1 MPVLATAKA
10 AMIGAT
16 LSGFGPVILV
26 GVLGVVLIALA
37 IPIMLRDRSD
47 PLNKLREARENARP
61 GGAGAPRLRTSERT
75 DKLEKFSHF
84 LEPQDDAQ
92 YSAIRLQLMRAGYRS
107 KSAVRIFYF
116 AQLTLALS
124 LLAAGLIYILVH
136 RLTSDAP
143 LGMPQIMMAMLP
155 ALIGYMAPKRW
166 VASRASRRQQEII
179 NGFPDSLDLMLVC
192 VEAGQSF
199 DQAVMRVSREMQTAY
214 PALSE
219 EFQLIS
225 YEVKA
230 GKDRTSVLR
239 DFAERVDAPDVSS
252 FVTVLIQSQTFG
264 TPISESIR
272 VFSAEMRDKRLM
284 RAEEAANKL
293 PTKMTLMTMALT
305 VPPLMVILVGP
316 SVYDI
321 YLTLNSG
328 GVPIGR

>member
-1 MPVLATAKA
+1 MLTPLVTPKA
-10 AMIGAT
+10 AAMAST
-16 LSGFGPVILV
+16 LGTFGPIILA
-26 GVLGVVLIALA
+26 GVLGILLIALA
-37 IPIMLRDRSD
+37 VPIMLKERSD
-47 PLNKLREARENARP
+47 PLNKLKQAREGTAR
-61 GGAGAPRLRTSERT
+61 GEGPRLRHADRK
-75 DKLEKFSHF
+75 DKLERFSHF
-84 LEPQDDAQ
+84 LEPQDEEK
-92 YSAIRLQLMRAGYRS
+92 YSAVRMALIRAGYRT

-116 AQLTLALS
+116 AQLTLALGA
-124 LLAAGLIYILVH
+124 LVVGLVYILFLAA
-136 RLTSDAP
+136 TSDEP
-143 LGMPQIMMAMLP
+143 IGTPQIMMAALP

-166 VASRASRRQQEII
+166 IASRAEKRQKQII
-179 NGFPDSLDLMLVC
+179 EGFPDSLDLMLVC

-199 DQAVMRVSREMQTAY
+199 DQAVMRVAREMQTAY

-219 EFQLIS
+219 EYQLIS
-225 YEVKA
+225 YEIKA
-230 GKDRTSVLR
+230 GKERASVLR
-239 DFAERVDAPDVSS
+239 DFAERVGVPDVSS

-328 GVPIGR
+328 GVPVGR